1 MAEGTAAG
9 GAPLPTGPVRVA
21 SGSAGLDAIS
31 GGGLP
36 AGEVV
41 LVTGTTGTG
50 KTVLAAQFLAAGAAL
65 SEPGVFVTLE
75 ESPAKVRHF
84 MSGFGW
90 DIAGWEAAGRWAF
103 LDASAG
109 DEREVVVGEEVDLSA
124 LISRVTATIR
134 RVGARRVVVDSITGV
149 LSRLGDSRRVRAEL
163 RRLVRSLEALDV
175 TTVVTSESDS
185 DRDSAPRHDV
195 EQFVADNVVILRN
208 TLDQDHRRR
217 TIEAL
222 KLRGIGHLTGEYPF
236 DILPGEGL
244 VVASL
249 TDLVLAHPSS
259 SERVSFGNPG
269 LDELCD
275 GGALKGSAI
284 LVSGPTGVGKSLL
297 ALGFATSVAGT
308 EGRSLYLSFEESHE
322 QVARNAR
329 IWGHDL
335 AELQASDRLRL
346 RCEYPESAPLPAH
359 LIRIQ
364 RVVTEF
370 APARVVVD
378 SLSAVERA
386 TSPRVFQ
393 EFMLGLTAFLKER
406 AVTTL
411 FTTTTPWLLGGASA
425 SGHEEASTLLDSI
438 ILMRYVEI
446 RGDLHRGI
454 SVLKMRGSDH
464 THTIREFT
472 ITDQGLQ
479 VDGTFEVTTGI
490 LSGQPLL

>member
-9 GAPLPTGPVRVA
+9 GAPLPTGPLRVA

-65 SEPGVFVTLE
+65 DEPGVFVTLE
-75 ESPAKVRHF
+75 ESPAKVRRF

-90 DIAGWEAAGRWAF
+90 DIAGWEAAGVWAF
-103 LDASAG
+103 LDASVG

-134 RVGARRVVVDSITGV
+134 RIGARRVVVDSITGV

-163 RRLVRSLEALDV
+163 QRLVRCLEGLDV
-175 TTVVTSESDS
+175 TTVVTSESDC
-185 DRDSAPRHDV
+185 DHDAAPRYGV

-222 KLRGIGHLTGEYPF
+222 KLRGVAHLTGEYPF

-244 VVASL
+244 AVASL
-249 TDLVLAHPSS
+249 TDLTLTHPSS
-259 SERVSFGNPG
+259 TERATFGNSG
-269 LDELCD
+269 VDELCD

-284 LVSGPTGVGKSLL
+284 LVSGPTGIGKSLL
-297 ALGFATSVAGT
+297 ALEFAASVAGT
-308 EGRSLYLSFEESHE
+308 EGRSLYLAFEESHE
-322 QVARNAR
+322 QVAGNGRA
-329 IWGHDL
+329 WGHDITAL
-335 AELQASDRLRL
+335 EAADRLRL
-346 RCEYPESAPLPAH
+346 QCQYPESAPLPAH

-364 RVVTEF
+364 KAVTEF

-378 SLSAVERA
+378 SMSAIERSA
-386 TSPRVFQ
+386 SRRVFQ
-393 EFMLGLTAFLKER
+393 EFMLGLSAFLKER
-406 AVTTL
+406 AITTL
-411 FTTTTPWLLGGASA
+411 SRRRRPGCWEAPPPAATRRRRRCWTPS
-425 SGHEEASTLLDSI
+425 S
-438 ILMRYVEI
+438 
-446 RGDLHRGI
+446 
-454 SVLKMRGSDH
+454 
-464 THTIREFT
+464 
-472 ITDQGLQ
+472 
-479 VDGTFEVTTGI
+479 
-490 LSGQPLL
+490 